1 MLLPL
6 IIWVVLYH
14 PDAYIPALD
23 ANECDNKYGEN
34 YSNNIA
40 LYLRAFGVGIP
51 SSGETL
57 LESAGGGG
65 GCARTTQHN
74 LFCFCPQIY

>member
-6 IIWVVLYH
+6 IIWVVLYY

-23 ANECDNKYGEN
+23 ANKYNDKYSEN
-34 YSNNIA
+34 YNNNNA
-40 LYLRAFGVGIP
+40 AYLRAFGVGIP

-57 LESAGGGG
+57 LAPAGGVRPDST
-65 GCARTTQHN
+65 A
-74 LFCFCPQIY
+74 